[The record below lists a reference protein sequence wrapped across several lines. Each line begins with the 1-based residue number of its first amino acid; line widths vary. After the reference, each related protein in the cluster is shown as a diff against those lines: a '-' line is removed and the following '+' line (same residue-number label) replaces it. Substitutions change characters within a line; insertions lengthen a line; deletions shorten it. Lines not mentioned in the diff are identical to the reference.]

1 MMCEQQQQQQ
11 EGEEEVEEDLNP
23 LQCPE
28 IVPPPSSSIEE
39 EEEEKEE
46 VGSRIGLY
54 TWKDRGA
61 ERCHNFLLPK
71 KSIRA
76 IIVGKSGFGK
86 STLLNYLLI
95 HPEMLDYDTLTVCG
109 KSLHQPEYRIMRLA
123 FEKGLSKNQ
132 LNELFKNQ
140 HILEEDPEEFIYNYD
155 GPCKGGIDAT
165 FINNVEDIPDP
176 SQHDPTRKNLLV
188 FDDVMLGPQNKCEA
202 YYTRGRHNNVDVFYI
217 AQSYFR
223 LPRQTVRENANL
235 FILFKQDNTNL
246 SHIFRDH
253 CAVDGIPFDVFKD
266 FCTDVWKEKH
276 NFVTLDL
283 SRSANS
289 GKYRRNLNDYWVYSG
304 GGGGGG
310 GGGGDVSS
318 NQQSS

>member
-1 MMCEQQQQQQ
+1 MMCEQQQQQ
-11 EGEEEVEEDLNP
+11 EREEEVEEDLNP

-109 KSLHQPEYRIMRLA
+109 KSLHQPE
-123 FEKGLSKNQ
+123 
-132 LNELFKNQ
+132 
-140 HILEEDPEEFIYNYD
+140 
-155 GPCKGGIDAT
+155 
-165 FINNVEDIPDP
+165 
-176 SQHDPTRKNLLV
+176 
-188 FDDVMLGPQNKCEA
+188 
-202 YYTRGRHNNVDVFYI
+202 
-217 AQSYFR
+217 
-223 LPRQTVRENANL
+223 
-235 FILFKQDNTNL
+235 
-246 SHIFRDH
+246 
-253 CAVDGIPFDVFKD
+253 
-266 FCTDVWKEKH
+266 
-276 NFVTLDL
+276 
-283 SRSANS
+283 
-289 GKYRRNLNDYWVYSG
+289 
-304 GGGGGG
+304 
-310 GGGGDVSS
+310 
-318 NQQSS
+318 